1 MLKLNNRN
9 WRFYFTKAIVLKIM
23 GRFEDASDCLA
34 LAIAKNSYN
43 NPRAYILQAG
53 CFAYLGEATNAMKN
67 MHYAQSA
74 VK

>member
-1 MLKLNNRN
+1 
-9 WRFYFTKAIVLKIM
+9 M